1 MNTKKMYVKPTANVV
16 SLNDENFLSVPIR
29 TSGDRAP
36 ISGAQ
41 NIRAERPTRS
51 NTWEE

>member
-1 MNTKKMYVKPTANVV
+1 MNIRKMYVKPTANVV
-16 SLNDENFLSVPIR
+16 LLSDENFLAVPIKPSS
-29 TSGDRAP
+29 TAP